1 MGLVEVGYRVFIS
14 ASILPVVARRVLL
27 SRVHCFDDGVT
38 RRDRISSQWR
48 RGAFFHH
55 EASTPNRNL
64 VHNIRGGAL
73 LPS

>member
-14 ASILPVVARRVLL
+14 ASILPVVDRRVLL
-27 SRVHCFDDGVT
+27 SRVRCFDDGVR
-38 RRDRISSQWR
+38 RRDRIGSQWR
-48 RGAFFHH
+48 SGAVFHH

-64 VHNIRGGAL
+64 VHNMRSGAV